1 MVFLGLYGIGI
12 PLALL
17 AIVFWAK
24 TSAHD
29 DDRDDKLS
37 AGNENNMVGSTSTAE
52 SYVVPLAS
60 RGLADSSAEAE
71 NFAAASLSATVSA
84 QGEEGDFAAAAEARS
99 TTRDASRQ
107 RYPGVVGIRRYQS
120 STNEETGM
128 DRSAQ
133 VGGSGSKLGFMIA
146 FREETDVELGIKHH
160 LTSTSLDGKGE
171 GETTRQARG
180 HFPGNSRW
188 QDACLSRGDSDHAG
202 WRVTERGNPILVS
215 NTSVTPPNDQKSYV
229 ARAWNLSGHCVLSV
243 GMAISSTTGL
253 STVSVLFL

>member
-1 MVFLGLYGIGI
+1 
-12 PLALL
+12 
-17 AIVFWAK
+17 
-24 TSAHD
+24 
-29 DDRDDKLS
+29 
-37 AGNENNMVGSTSTAE
+37 
-52 SYVVPLAS
+52 
-60 RGLADSSAEAE
+60 
-71 NFAAASLSATVSA
+71 
-84 QGEEGDFAAAAEARS
+84 
-99 TTRDASRQ
+99 
-107 RYPGVVGIRRYQS
+107 
-120 STNEETGM
+120 M

-171 GETTRQARG
+171 GETTRQARE
-180 HFPGNSRW
+180 HFPGNSSW

-253 STVSVLFL
+253 STSSPKEDINQLGKRWRCTIPLWWPYRTNRRWFAAWDLLRR